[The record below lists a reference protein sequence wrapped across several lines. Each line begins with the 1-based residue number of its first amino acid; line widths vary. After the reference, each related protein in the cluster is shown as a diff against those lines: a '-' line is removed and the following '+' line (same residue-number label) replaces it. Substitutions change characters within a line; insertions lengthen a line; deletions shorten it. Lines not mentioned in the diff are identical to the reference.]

1 MPNPPKIVSS
11 TLLCEQ
17 FYQLQA
23 VKTILSNGQ
32 TYYLDVEAHDDLL
45 NYRRQIYNE
54 LRERDPQSRE
64 TRHAHQQYSRAMFS
78 YLLID
83 EDRKICGEYDITTRD
98 FQIHLR
104 RTIMDD
110 GNIYYADNQL
120 QLWTYAGSLLSQF
133 RLASGDQFQGDNE

>member
-32 TYYLDVEAHDDLL
+32 TYYLDVEAHDDLV

-54 LRERDPQSRE
+54 LREQNPQSEE
-64 TRHAHQQYSRAMFS
+64 TRYAHEQYSRAMFS

-83 EDRKICGEYDITTRD
+83 EDRKICGEYDITTRH
-98 FQIHLR
+98 FIIHLR
-104 RTIMDD
+104 RTIIHQH
-110 GNIYYADNQL
+110 IYYADNQL
-120 QLWTYAGSLLSQF
+120 QLWTYAGSLCQFRLGSGDQYVSQF
-133 RLASGDQFQGDNE
+133 R